1 MEAEKLVVEVPAELA
16 GLRVDQALARLCPQH
31 SRARMQVW
39 IRAGQVRVDGR
50 VPRPRDRLR
59 GGENISIEIR
69 HEPDTAPDAEY
80 IPLRIVH
87 EDAQLIVLDKPPGL
101 VVHPGAGV
109 RRHTLMNALLH
120 HDPGLRRV
128 PRAGIVHRLDKDT
141 SGLMVIARTP
151 EAHTWLVAQ
160 MKSRLVRREYVAIV
174 RGLLTAGGRIE
185 APIGR
190 HPRERRRMGVIAA
203 GRAAVTHYR
212 ILRRFA
218 AHTLVRV
225 TLETGRTH
233 QIRVHMAHIHHPVLG
248 DRTYGGRPRLP
259 AGAPER
265 VRELIRAFPR
275 QALHAAALA
284 LAHPGTQEEMRWESP
299 VPDDMQELIGVLD
312 GKS

>member
-1 MEAEKLVVEVPAELA
+1 MPAEILKLEVPAELR
-16 GLRVDQALARLCPQH
+16 GLRLDQALARLCPQH
-31 SRARMQVW
+31 SRARMQGW
-39 IRAGQVRVDGR
+39 IRAGLVRIDGR

-59 GGENISIEIR
+59 GGEHIAIEAR
-69 HEPDTAPDAEY
+69 HEPDPAPDAEH
-80 IPLRIVH
+80 IPLHIVY

-120 HDPGLRRV
+120 HDPRLRHV

-160 MKSRLVRREYVAIV
+160 LKSRLVRREYVAIV
-174 RGLLTAGGRIE
+174 NGSLTTGGRVE

-190 HPRERRRMGVIAA
+190 HPRERRRMGVVAS
-203 GRAAVTHYR
+203 GRASVTHYR

-225 TLETGRTH
+225 ILETGRTH

-259 AGAPER
+259 AGAPEP
-265 VRELIRAFPR
+265 VRDLIRAFPR
-275 QALHAAALA
+275 QALHAATLA
-284 LAHPGTQEEMRWESP
+284 LVHPATRRELRWDVP
-299 VPDDMQELIGVLD
+299 LPDDMQRLIGALD
-312 GKS
+312 GRP